1 MLQHRGHQQ
10 AAFIVAQDE
19 LLGEIGQDAD
29 AVGAGVDHEIDA
41 AALAVEVEATLLV
54 ENGGRDREYATVDGI
69 DLGHGHG
76 VSLLVMVGRL
86 AAGNQYTAHH
96 TALYIETFPS
106 HDRFYDSPGGHPCGT
121 RTHMKATLDVLM
133 SRLRMKQL
141 QLLIALDDH
150 KSLHQAASAMAM
162 TQSAASK
169 ALQELEGMLDA
180 PLFERSKTGMRP
192 NQFGHCVIRYARLLA
207 TDLTA
212 LCQDMAE
219 IRSGKGGHL
228 AVGAIMGAVPDVLVP
243 ALETMQ
249 ADQPNLSIEIVED
262 TSLRMLT
269 LLDDGR
275 LDLVIGRALVSDQP
289 ARYHYQA
296 IGDEPISAVV
306 GFGHAAPRARELTF
320 ADLAGY
326 RWIVYPGQMPMHEL
340 LQRELDMAGQG
351 MPPNAITTAST
362 FVTVAMLQRSA
373 KLVSLLPTS
382 VAVLFARHKM
392 LRILPVRMQ
401 SRQQTFGVVTRRGGT
416 LSAASTQLIRLLRA
430 GRAQA

>member
-1 MLQHRGHQQ
+1 
-10 AAFIVAQDE
+10 
-19 LLGEIGQDAD
+19 
-29 AVGAGVDHEIDA
+29 
-41 AALAVEVEATLLV
+41 
-54 ENGGRDREYATVDGI
+54 
-69 DLGHGHG
+69 
-76 VSLLVMVGRL
+76 
-86 AAGNQYTAHH
+86 
-96 TALYIETFPS
+96 
-106 HDRFYDSPGGHPCGT
+106 
-121 RTHMKATLDVLM
+121 MKATLDVLM

-207 TDLTA
+207 TDLTS

-219 IRSGKGGHL
+219 IRSGRGGHL
-228 AVGAIMGAVPDVLVP
+228 AVGTIMGAVPQVLVP
-243 ALETMQ
+243 ALDAMQ

-275 LDLVIGRALVSDQP
+275 LDLVIGRALVSEQP
-289 ARYHYQA
+289 ASYHYEPL
-296 IGDEPISAVV
+296 GDEPISVVV
-306 GFGHAAPRARELTF
+306 GYAHAAPRGRELGF

-326 RWIVYPGQMPMHEL
+326 RWIVYPGQMPMHAL
-340 LQRELDMAGQG
+340 LQRELDMAGLG
-351 MPPNAITTAST
+351 MPPNAISTSST
-362 FVTVAMLQRSA
+362 FVTVTMLQRSA

-382 VAVLFARHKM
+382 VAELFARQKL

-401 SRQQTFGVVTRRGGT
+401 SRQQTFGIVTRRGGT
-416 LSAASTQLIRLLRA
+416 LSAAAGQLINLLRTGCSPA
-430 GRAQA
+430 

>member
-1 MLQHRGHQQ
+1 
-10 AAFIVAQDE
+10 
-19 LLGEIGQDAD
+19 
-29 AVGAGVDHEIDA
+29 
-41 AALAVEVEATLLV
+41 
-54 ENGGRDREYATVDGI
+54 
-69 DLGHGHG
+69 
-76 VSLLVMVGRL
+76 
-86 AAGNQYTAHH
+86 
-96 TALYIETFPS
+96 
-106 HDRFYDSPGGHPCGT
+106 
-121 RTHMKATLDVLM
+121 MKATLDVLM

-207 TDLTA
+207 TDLA
-212 LCQDMAE
+212 SLCQDMAE
-219 IRSGKGGHL
+219 IRSGRGGHL
-228 AVGAIMGAVPDVLVP
+228 AVGTIMGAVPQVLVP
-243 ALETMQ
+243 ALDAMQ

-275 LDLVIGRALVSDQP
+275 LDLVIGRALVSEQP
-289 ARYHYQA
+289 ASYHYEPL
-296 IGDEPISAVV
+296 GDEPISVVV
-306 GFGHAAPRARELTF
+306 GYAHAAPRGQELGF

-326 RWIVYPGQMPMHEL
+326 RWIVYPGQMPMHAL
-340 LQRELDMAGQG
+340 LQRELDMAGLG
-351 MPPNAITTAST
+351 MPPNAISTSST
-362 FVTVAMLQRSA
+362 FVTVTMLQRSA

-382 VAVLFARHKM
+382 VAALFARQKL

-401 SRQQTFGVVTRRGGT
+401 SRQQTFGIVTRRGGT
-416 LSAASTQLIRLLRA
+416 LSAAAGQLIKLLRA
-430 GRAQA
+430 GCSPA

>member
-1 MLQHRGHQQ
+1 
-10 AAFIVAQDE
+10 
-19 LLGEIGQDAD
+19 
-29 AVGAGVDHEIDA
+29 
-41 AALAVEVEATLLV
+41 
-54 ENGGRDREYATVDGI
+54 
-69 DLGHGHG
+69 
-76 VSLLVMVGRL
+76 
-86 AAGNQYTAHH
+86 
-96 TALYIETFPS
+96 
-106 HDRFYDSPGGHPCGT
+106 
-121 RTHMKATLDVLM
+121 MKATLDVLM

-207 TDLTA
+207 TDLTS

-219 IRSGKGGHL
+219 IRSGRGGHL
-228 AVGAIMGAVPDVLVP
+228 AVGTIMGAVPQVLVP
-243 ALETMQ
+243 ALDAMQ

-289 ARYHYQA
+289 ASYHYEPL
-296 IGDEPISAVV
+296 GDEPISVVV
-306 GFGHAAPRARELTF
+306 GYAHAAPRGRELGF

-326 RWIVYPGQMPMHEL
+326 RWIVYPGQMPMHAL
-340 LQRELDMAGQG
+340 LQRELDMAGLG
-351 MPPNAITTAST
+351 MPPNAISTSST
-362 FVTVAMLQRSA
+362 FVTVTMLQRSA
-373 KLVSLLPTS
+373 RLVSLLPTS
-382 VAVLFARHKM
+382 VAELFARQKL

-401 SRQQTFGVVTRRGGT
+401 SRQQTFGIVTRRGGT
-416 LSAASTQLIRLLRA
+416 LSAAAGQLIKLLRA
-430 GRAQA
+430 GCTPA